1 MQTTTHQQENKPTAR
16 PYHVTMMALM
26 MGLSHHLAASTS
38 PGVMSARQ
46 QKIYIESGQYQKDV
60 KRSVQD
66 CESKLAKWHAQQQSE
81 HITNPV
87 AVFDIDETLLSNID
101 MIQKNHH
108 QLTKEQFTEQI
119 GSSHPTAIVPTI
131 ELLREMKSMGMTIVL
146 ITGRTEGLK
155 ATTEHQLMQAGI
167 SKADYSQLICAPD
180 EDIKGDFKERARQS
194 IEQAGAKVVFNVSD
208 QQQDLQGKSMQIAC
222 QLPNPFYSVAATTQ
236 EAFNGV
242 ENH

>member
-1 MQTTTHQQENKPTAR
+1 MAPKGGPTWVSLEIRNKPCG
-16 PYHVTMMALM
+16 VGAL
-26 MGLSHHLAASTS
+26 A
-38 PGVMSARQ
+38 PNEVWR
-46 QKIYIESGQYQKDV
+46 
-60 KRSVQD
+60 VQVG
-66 CESKLAKWHAQQQSE
+66 SE
-81 HITNPV
+81 NLCK
-87 AVFDIDETLLSNID
+87 IDETLLSNID